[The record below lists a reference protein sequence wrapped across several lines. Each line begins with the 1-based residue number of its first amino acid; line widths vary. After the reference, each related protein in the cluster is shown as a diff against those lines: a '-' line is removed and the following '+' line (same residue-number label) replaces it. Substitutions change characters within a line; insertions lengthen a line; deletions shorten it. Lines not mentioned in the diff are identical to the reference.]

1 MTAAH
6 AAGPDRETDMSV
18 QIEVSY
24 GELLDKITILEIK
37 SQRMTDP
44 QKLANV
50 GRELAGLNRVW
61 AGIEPGAVAAEVA
74 DTRRA
79 LRAVNERL
87 WDIEDDIRQQEREQR
102 FDAAF
107 IALAR
112 SVYQVNDERSRH
124 KRRIDELLGSTLV
137 EEKSYAPY

>member
-1 MTAAH
+1 
-6 AAGPDRETDMSV
+6 MSV

-37 SQRMTDP
+37 SQRMSDP
-44 QKLANV
+44 QKQANV
-50 GRELAGLNRVW
+50 GRELAALSRVW
-61 AGIEPGAVAAEVA
+61 SAIELGAVAAEVA
-74 DTRRA
+74 ETRLA
-79 LRAVNERL
+79 LRAVNEQL

-102 FDAAF
+102 FNAEF

-112 SVYQVNDERSRH
+112 SVYQVNDERSRQ
-124 KRRIDELLGSTLV
+124 KRRIDQLLGSRLV

>member
-1 MTAAH
+1 
-6 AAGPDRETDMSV
+6 
-18 QIEVSY
+18 
-24 GELLDKITILEIK
+24 
-37 SQRMTDP
+37 
-44 QKLANV
+44 
-50 GRELAGLNRVW
+50 
-61 AGIEPGAVAAEVA
+61 VAAEVA